1 MESTTKRLLTSLI
14 DRVRDPRTE
23 RSVTR
28 LNGLAGTVE
37 RARAAAMGLRLFDLR
52 KLSRLVASNSG
63 SASHLLA
70 LRQLTP
76 AAARS
81 LRAVRVDERVASH
94 GGDSREYFRTYPNR

>member
-14 DRVRDPRTE
+14 DRVRGPRTG

-28 LNGLAGTVE
+28 LEGLGGTVE
-37 RARAAAMGLRLFDLR
+37 RARAAAMGLRLFDHR
-52 KLSRLVASNSG
+52 QLSALVGSNSR
-63 SASHLLA
+63 AAIRLLT
-70 LRQLTP
+70 LRHLTP
-76 AAARS
+76 AAARR